1 MAISKCEIDE
11 KSENEHLMLI
21 GQSRTLKSIVQRNAI
36 PMSNCQIII
45 WYKNVSIQN
54 VGFILRT
61 ISSPLCRICTFV
73 FSSNPPPIKTTPYLW
88 FLLMESLID
97 VWIIL
102 SEISYQDVQFIPT
115 YKDWKN
121 TKHRCV
127 KHQLLKP
134 KRLKYFLEQLAILI
148 G

>member
-1 MAISKCEIDE
+1 
-11 KSENEHLMLI
+11 
-21 GQSRTLKSIVQRNAI
+21 
-36 PMSNCQIII
+36 
-45 WYKNVSIQN
+45 
-54 VGFILRT
+54 
-61 ISSPLCRICTFV
+61 
-73 FSSNPPPIKTTPYLW
+73 
-88 FLLMESLID
+88 MESLID

-102 SEISYQDVQFIPT
+102 SVRYRIKMANIPT

>member
-1 MAISKCEIDE
+1 MA
-11 KSENEHLMLI
+11 
-21 GQSRTLKSIVQRNAI
+21 
-36 PMSNCQIII
+36 
-45 WYKNVSIQN
+45 
-54 VGFILRT
+54 FINGIFDWCLNYFE
-61 ISSPLCRICTFV
+61 C
-73 FSSNPPPIKTTPYLW
+73 
-88 FLLMESLID
+88 
-97 VWIIL
+97 
-102 SEISYQDVQFIPT
+102 EISYQDVQFIPT

>member
-102 SEISYQDVQFIPT
+102 SVRYRIKMSNLFLLIKIGKTLNTDVWNTSY
-115 YKDWKN
+115 
-121 TKHRCV
+121 
-127 KHQLLKP
+127 
-134 KRLKYFLEQLAILI
+134 
-148 G
+148 

>member
-1 MAISKCEIDE
+1 MNYFE
-11 KSENEHLMLI
+11 
-21 GQSRTLKSIVQRNAI
+21 
-36 PMSNCQIII
+36 
-45 WYKNVSIQN
+45 
-54 VGFILRT
+54 
-61 ISSPLCRICTFV
+61 
-73 FSSNPPPIKTTPYLW
+73 
-88 FLLMESLID
+88 
-97 VWIIL
+97 